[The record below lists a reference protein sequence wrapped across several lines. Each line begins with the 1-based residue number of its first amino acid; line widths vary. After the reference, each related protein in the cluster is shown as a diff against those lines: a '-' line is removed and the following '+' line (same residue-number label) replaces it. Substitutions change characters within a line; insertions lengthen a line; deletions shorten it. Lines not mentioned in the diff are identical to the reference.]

1 MAHTG
6 HALAG
11 GGGGGCFWFW
21 FQNGEK
27 YYAIDAL
34 WELNK
39 WIEFVWSLLDFTL
52 YLTLKSWFTMDT
64 TLHLD
69 ILIKDPVKSWISPWQ
84 LFPCL
89 QILNTKGFQKDF
101 PGPLFYW
108 CLENSPCSDW
118 FSGDWGR
125 LGTPLSLAWR
135 PWGGSFQ
142 SGGAGAP
149 LLQPTPYGNTNA
161 SIARGRPG
169 SLSPSVQVRLH
180 LSFSVAC
187 ESGGVIRS
195 ENSENII

>member
-69 ILIKDPVKSWISPWQ
+69 ILVKDPVKSWISPWQ

-142 SGGAGAP
+142 SRGSRGPSPAAQP
-149 LLQPTPYGNTNA
+149 LWEHERFYCQRAT
-161 SIARGRPG
+161 R
-169 SLSPSVQVRLH
+169 Q
-180 LSFSVAC
+180 SFSFSSSKIASEFQC
-187 ESGGVIRS
+187 GMWIRRCY
-195 ENSENII
+195 